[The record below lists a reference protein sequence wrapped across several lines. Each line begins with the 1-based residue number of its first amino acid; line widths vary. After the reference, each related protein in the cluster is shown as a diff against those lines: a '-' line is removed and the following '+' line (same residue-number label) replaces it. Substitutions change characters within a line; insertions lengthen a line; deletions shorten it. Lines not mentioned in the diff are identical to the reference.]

1 MGMPMN
7 ILPEIEV
14 AGVKPGLD
22 DRPLKKRVGLITLA
36 TDHTTEPDFQR
47 LVANSESGGTEIGV
61 YVARIPYANPTTPEN
76 LRKMQPELTKG
87 AALILPGETLDAV
100 CYSCTSASVVIGEA
114 AVRAAIQAA
123 KPNVPVVTPTAA
135 SVAGLR
141 ALDARRISILTPYTV
156 ATTRPMVDYFARAGF
171 EIANATCL
179 GFTDDR
185 EMARIAPRALVDL
198 ARSALAPDADAL
210 FISCTALRAALV
222 AAEIER
228 AIARPLVSSNLATA
242 WVCLRL
248 CGDEAARPEVAR
260 LMTLP
265 LGTSFVS

>member
-1 MGMPMN
+1 MN
-7 ILPEIEV
+7 TLPEIAV
-14 AGVKPGLD
+14 AGAKPALD
-22 DRPLKKRVGLITLA
+22 QRPLKKRVGLIALA

-47 LVANSESGGTEIGV
+47 LVANSDRGGPEIGV

-87 AALILPGETLDAV
+87 AALILPGEALDAV
-100 CYSCTSASVVIGEA
+100 CYSCTSASVVIGDA
-114 AVRAAIQAA
+114 AVSAAIHEA

-135 SVAGLR
+135 GVAGLR
-141 ALDARRISILTPYTV
+141 AFGARRISLLTPYTV

-171 EIANATCL
+171 EIASATCL
-179 GFTDDR
+179 GLEDDR

-198 ARSALAPDADAL
+198 ARSAIAPEADAL
-210 FISCTALRAALV
+210 FISCTAVRAALA

-242 WVCLRL
+242 WACLRL
-248 CGDEAARPEVAR
+248 CGDHRPRPEIAK
-260 LMTLP
+260 LLTLP
-265 LGTSFVS
+265 LPQGWAGA